1 MSGRG
6 YCAMDKS
13 FSVQTLLTYSERAA
27 QATSIERLARRC
39 MPEFRQHQALI
50 EEKLYPKS
58 EQPVER
64 LILCHVSE
72 VLVGAVSMAVHG
84 LAGRRVAGVRTLL
97 VDPAF
102 RRRAVASRLIHAA
115 ESQATCDE
123 ASRLWLY
130 CSLPNYLYPGAP
142 LNDSAIAQFAQAMG
156 YSGVVN
162 TYDMGVDLQHQSFC
176 TPCSDGEI
184 CAITTQAQAQQLLA
198 FCGEHFPA
206 FLAEVRM
213 ALGRAEPIAYAVAR
227 AGQVMGFCVAGANNA
242 PLGVIGP
249 AGIHPDHRSGNAFRC
264 LLESCMTDLQ
274 HRGHTFAR
282 MQWSD
287 PRSPTFYRRYFDG
300 FVCGEFVIYAKDLS

>member
-1 MSGRG
+1 
-6 YCAMDKS
+6 MDKT
-13 FSVQTLLTYSERAA
+13 FSVQTLLAYGERAA
-27 QATSIERLARRC
+27 QASSIERLARRC
-39 MPEFRQHQALI
+39 MPEFRQHQTLI

-58 EQPVER
+58 AQPVER

-84 LAGRRVAGVRTLL
+84 PEGSRVAGVRTLL

-102 RRRAVASRLIHAA
+102 RRRAVATKLILAA
-115 ESQATCDE
+115 ESQAICDE

-142 LNDSAIAQFAQAMG
+142 LNNSAIAEFARAMG

-162 TYDMGVDLQHQSFC
+162 TYDMGVDLRHQSFR
-176 TPCSDGEI
+176 TSCSGGEI
-184 CAITTQAQAQQLLA
+184 CVITTQAQAQQLLA
-198 FCGEHFPA
+198 FCGEYFPA
-206 FLAEVRM
+206 FLAEVQM
-213 ALGRAEPIAYAVAR
+213 ALGRAKPIAYAVVHG
-227 AGQVMGFCVAGANNA
+227 GQVVGFCVAGANNA

-249 AGIHPDHRSGNAFRC
+249 AAIHPDHRSGNAFRC
-264 LLESCMTDLQ
+264 LLESCMRDLQ
-274 HRGHTFAR
+274 NRGHTFAR

-300 FVCGEFVIYAKDLS
+300 FVCGEFVIYAKDLT